1 MSVIEFSW
9 LCASITASILIA
21 IFMVPAIRRTLILQA
36 FGAEPKAIRTANI
49 VHRAAGGVAGWEVF
63 TFPIL
68 AAPRLAVALVN
79 AVGEASRRNPS
90 YTAEQCREAWA
101 AWVMFH
107 TREARRLPA
116 REAQALIVAFTFC
129 RSVHPEVASGYI
141 RLVQDDALAGA
152 GYLLAVRDIEKAE
165 AGWRAGVSA
174 EYAALI

>member
-1 MSVIEFSW
+1 MSVVEFSW
-9 LCASITASILIA
+9 LCASVVVSILLI
-21 IFMVPAIRRTLILQA
+21 IFMVPVIHRTLILRV

-68 AAPRLAVALVN
+68 AAPRLAVALVG
-79 AVGEASRRNPS
+79 AVGEASERNPS
-90 YTAEQCREAWA
+90 YTAERCREAWVA
-101 AWVMFH
+101 KVMFH
-107 TREARRLPA
+107 TREARRLST
-116 REAQALIVAFTFC
+116 REVQAFIAAFTSC
-129 RSVHPEVASGYI
+129 SSVQPEVAGDYI

>member
-1 MSVIEFSW
+1 MSVVEFAW
-9 LCASITASILIA
+9 LCAASVVSILLI
-21 IFMVPAIRRTLILQA
+21 IFMVPVVHRTLILQA

-79 AVGEASRRNPS
+79 AVGEASLRNPS

-107 TREARRLPA
+107 TREARRLSA
-116 REAQALIVAFTFC
+116 REAQALITAFTSC
-129 RSVHPEVASGYI
+129 GSVHPEVAGDYI